1 MSKVINFPKQAYF
14 GKLVT
19 KTKIYEHTQP
29 SAKVKKLFVDEVEKI
44 EWAYKLSPE
53 TINIPEEGDVHE
65 IQVFRL
71 HLKQKNIS
79 KEILQIIDL
88 AIPSPI
94 IYELIYGDYLKYQL
108 TYKRVNEADKTK
120 WVVSDYF
127 GSEWMPK
134 ISEKVE
140 LPIRLNIQSMYS
152 EIINW
157 FLPYPAK
164 PNEDIRNHVERIIHI
179 KQKEKELGKLEK
191 KLKNEKQFKYQ
202 LELNSEINKL
212 KTLLSELLEQ

>member
-1 MSKVINFPKQAYF
+1 MNKVINFPKQAYF

-29 SAKVKKLFVDEVEKI
+29 SARVKKLFVDEVEKI

-53 TINIPEEGDVHE
+53 TINIPEEGEVHE
-65 IQVFRL
+65 IQVFKL
-71 HLKQKNIS
+71 YLKQKNIS

-94 IYELIYGDYLKYQL
+94 IYELIFQDYLKYQL

-134 ISEKVE
+134 VSEKVD
-140 LPIRLNIQSMYS
+140 LPIRLNIQSMYA

-157 FLPYPAK
+157 FLPYPSK
-164 PNEDIRNHVERIIHI
+164 PNEDIKKHVERILII
-179 KQKEKELGKLEK
+179 KQKEKELIKLEK

-202 LELNSEINKL
+202 LELNSKINKL